1 MELLL
6 LLTAMMMVAAAAATV
21 VVMAAAVAIVR
32 AVVATMPVSPSIKL
46 RLAVRLK
53 KRGLRNAILVRP

>member
-6 LLTAMMMVAAAAATV
+6 LLTAMMMV
-21 VVMAAAVAIVR
+21 AAAVAIVR